1 MPTIETTK
9 NTAVSTVAA
18 PASAG
23 EQAPKRNFTGGDSRG
38 GRRPRTGG
46 RDSGREQTKR
56 EFDQKVVEIKRV
68 TRVVA
73 GGKRMRFRALVV
85 IGDHKGKVG
94 MGLRK
99 GMDVAEAVNKAV
111 NAAKKSM
118 ISVPLEN
125 DTIPHQIKMKFKAS
139 RIILLPAAPGTGIIA
154 GGALRSVL
162 ELAGVKN
169 ILSKMIGSSNNV
181 NNVRATIGALSKMK
195 SKAELKS
202 RRA

>member
-1 MPTIETTK
+1 MATRE
-9 NTAVSTVAA
+9 
-18 PASAG
+18 
-23 EQAPKRNFTGGDSRG
+23 KR
-38 GRRPRTGG
+38 RT
-46 RDSGREQTKR
+46 SGRGEMTKR

-99 GMDVAEAVNKAV
+99 GADVAEAVNKAV
-111 NAAKKSM
+111 NAAKKNM
-118 ISVPLEN
+118 VTVPLDH
-125 DTIPHQIKMKFKAS
+125 DTIPHAINLKYNSSKIFLM
-139 RIILLPAAPGTGIIA
+139 PAAPGTGIIA

-169 ILSKMIGSSNNV
+169 ILSKMLGSSNKV
-181 NNVRATIGALSKMK
+181 NNVKAIFQAFREMRSRAEIK
-195 SKAELKS
+195 ES
-202 RRA
+202 RKV